1 MKKKK
6 VLNIA
11 WQSLKQRRLRTTL
24 TTLGVIIGIS
34 LIIAVATLSQG
45 FRGTVKEHIEKT
57 FDLDVLTARP
67 AGIIP
72 SGQEKT
78 FFTEEDVQKI
88 RQIPEIDVA
97 TPIRQY
103 LVVTLNNGDRNITAY
118 AVAVNYTAIT
128 KVYPNRLILSEGRFP
143 QSSANN
149 SILLGYNVAY
159 PKNNQTFASYTD
171 NVKAEWRWTVPENHS
186 YYVAGVLRETG
197 ISETINL
204 DDCVFISLKMY
215 EEIYQNNQFDLVLVK
230 ISDPYLSV
238 NVATEIENLFQDQVR
253 VTIPLTYLQQSE
265 TIFTILEIFLTAVA
279 SISMFVAGIGTM
291 NTMTI
296 SVMERTRE
304 IGVLKAIGA
313 KNRTIL
319 AIFLTEAV
327 LIGVMGG
334 LIGIPIGYVLA
345 YGLGYTIPSLM
356 PQLSDYPET
365 IQTLLGNQQ
374 SLTITPVFVP
384 IWICGALIFSL
395 TMSLLFGWYP
405 ARKAAKLDP
414 IKALRAQ

>member
-6 VLNIA
+6 VLSIA
-11 WQSLKQRRLRTTL
+11 WQNLKQRRLRTTL
-24 TTLGVIIGIS
+24 TTLGVVIGIS

-45 FRGTVKEHIEKT
+45 FRGTMKEHIEKT
-57 FDLDVLTARP
+57 FDLDVLTVRP
-67 AGIIP
+67 AGITP
-72 SGQEKT
+72 NGQEKT
-78 FFTEEDVQKI
+78 SFAEEDVQKI

-128 KVYPNRLILSEGRFP
+128 KVYPNRLILNEGQFP

-159 PKNNQTFASYTD
+159 PKNNQTFASYND
-171 NVKAEWRWTVPENHS
+171 NVEAEWRWTVPENYS

-215 EEIYQNNQFDLVLVK
+215 KEIYQNNQFDLVLVK
-230 ISDPYLSV
+230 ISDPYLSA

-279 SISMFVAGIGTM
+279 SISMLVAGIGTM
-291 NTMTI
+291 NTMTV

-319 AIFLTEAV
+319 AIFLTEAS

-334 LIGIPIGYVLA
+334 LIGIPIGYLLA

-356 PQLSDYPET
+356 PQLSNYPET

-374 SLTITPVFVP
+374 SLTLTPVFVP
-384 IWICGALIFSL
+384 IWICGALIFSIAV
-395 TMSLLFGWYP
+395 SLLFGWYP
-405 ARKAAKLDP
+405 ARRAAKLDP
-414 IKALRAQ
+414 VKALREQ